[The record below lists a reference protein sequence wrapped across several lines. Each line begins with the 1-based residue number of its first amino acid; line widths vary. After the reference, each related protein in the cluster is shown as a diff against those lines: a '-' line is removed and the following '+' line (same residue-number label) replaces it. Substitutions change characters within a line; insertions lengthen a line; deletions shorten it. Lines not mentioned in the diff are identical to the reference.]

1 MGERKKIRLFGIDS
15 EPNVYDCEV
24 EMKGDS
30 FQLKSMKKIGVW
42 RTEPDDKKKQGG

>member
-24 EMKGDS
+24 KQVDEGS

-42 RTEPDDKKKQGG
+42 RAESDGKKKQG